1 MEQSEKNIL
10 MNKRNKFGLVGKDI
24 SYSFSKK
31 YFTEKFEKLN
41 LKNYSYVNFDIPE
54 IEEFPFLLY
63 HREEEFRG
71 LNVTIPYKQ
80 SIIKYLD
87 DLSEE
92 AKEIGAVNTI
102 KITSNNELIG
112 YNTDIYGF
120 TNSIKP
126 LLNIESKKAL
136 ILGTGGASN
145 AVAFSLKKMGI
156 DFKFVSR
163 KKNENVLLY
172 NELNEEILHNH
183 QIIIN
188 CTPVGTFPNIN
199 EKPQIPYSSITK
211 NHIAF
216 DLIYNPEETAFLKA
230 AKKQG
235 AKIKNGLEMLQ
246 LQAEK
251 SWEIWNS

>member
-1 MEQSEKNIL
+1 MEQNEKNIL
-10 MNKRNKFGLVGKDI
+10 MNKRTKFGLVGKNI

-102 KITSNNELIG
+102 KITNDNEFIG

-126 LLNIESKKAL
+126 LLNLESKRAL
-136 ILGTGGASN
+136 ILGTGGVSK

-163 KKNENVLLY
+163 NKSENVLLY
-172 NELNEEILHNH
+172 NELDEKIIENH
-183 QIIIN
+183 QIIVN
-188 CTPVGTFPNIN
+188 CTPVGTFPNLE
-199 EKPQIPYSSITK
+199 EKPQIPYTFISK

>member
-1 MEQSEKNIL
+1 MEKNVKHTL
-10 MNKRNKFGLVGKDI
+10 MNKRYKFGLIGRNI

-41 LKNYSYVNFDIPE
+41 LENLKYYNFDIPE

-63 HREEEFRG
+63 HKEEDFRG

-87 DLSEE
+87 ELSEE

-102 KITSNNELIG
+102 KITDSNELIG
-112 YNTDIYGF
+112 YNTDVYGF
-120 TNSIKP
+120 TNSINP
-126 LLNIESKKAL
+126 LLNLESKSAL
-136 ILGTGGASN
+136 ILGTGGASK
-145 AVAFSLKKMGI
+145 AIAFSLKKMGI

-163 KKNENVLLY
+163 NKSENVFLY
-172 NELNEEILHNH
+172 NELNEEILENH
-183 QIIIN
+183 PIIIN

-199 EKPQIPYSSITK
+199 EKPQIPYSFITK
-211 NHIAF
+211 NHIVF
-216 DLIYNPEETAFLKA
+216 DLIYNPEESAFLKA